1 MEMNTCIQVEHPV
14 TEEVVDYDLIKEQIK
29 LAAGR
34 TDQWEELL
42 SHIACHGM
50 PHQRRRPVTG
60 IQTQSGK
67 IVNFH
72 SPKVMVFVDTAVYA
86 GYVIPHIMTL

>member
-29 LAAGR
+29 LTRR

-50 PHQRRRPVTG
+50 SHQRRRPSQG
-60 IQTQSGK
+60 FRPSPGK

-72 SPKVMVFVDTAVYA
+72 SQKVMVFVWTQLYMPA
-86 GYVIPHIMTL
+86 M